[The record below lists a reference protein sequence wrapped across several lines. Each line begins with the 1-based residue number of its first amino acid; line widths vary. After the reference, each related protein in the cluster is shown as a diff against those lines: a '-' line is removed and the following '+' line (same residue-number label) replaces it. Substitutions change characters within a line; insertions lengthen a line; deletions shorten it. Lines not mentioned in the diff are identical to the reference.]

1 MSAFGSINAGPPVA
15 ATALP
20 RCGAPAGGGHAVG
33 DGAGHG
39 ALRPALRTG
48 GVLDAG
54 ARAVDRPRSARC
66 VLDLSV
72 IRGGGRRAG

>member
-1 MSAFGSINAGPPVA
+1 MSALRSINAVPRVA

-20 RCGAPAGGGHAVG
+20 RCGAPAGHSHAVG
-33 DGAGHG
+33 DGAVRS

-54 ARAVDRPRSARC
+54 ALAVDRPCSARC

-72 IRGGGRRAG
+72 TSNGGRRAG